1 MLLETARK
9 AFNDGNYVAEPKID
23 GHRLLFSR
31 EGMKSELWTR
41 HNTLVTNQYPELLDL
56 QLKEDFYLDGEV
68 CMSDPS
74 GRVQFEMI
82 MERIVQKFKH
92 SKYEDKRSEKWLKVI
107 RWEYAQTAVLGYNRK
122 EFGWLLGVEEQGS
135 YRAVGV
141 MRLGTN
147 PLQRKWF
154 YAQSEKYITG
164 KDNNFVIWIH
174 KLKWS

>member
-1 MLLETARK
+1 MYYSPMLLETARK

-82 MERIVQKFKH
+82 MERFSLKKSDKIKRAALQQPVNYIVWDLPYYKKDLRKLPLAERRRILEQVLPPH
-92 SKYEDKRSEKWLKVI
+92 PLI
-107 RWEYAQTAVLGYNRK
+107 RIVPQTD
-122 EFGWLLGVEEQGS
+122 
-135 YRAVGV
+135 
-141 MRLGTN
+141 GTN
-147 PLQRKWF
+147 AESLYQWVRAKQIRG
-154 YAQSEKYITG
+154 YRSKVQA
-164 KDNNFVIWIH
+164 
-174 KLKWS
+174 LKI